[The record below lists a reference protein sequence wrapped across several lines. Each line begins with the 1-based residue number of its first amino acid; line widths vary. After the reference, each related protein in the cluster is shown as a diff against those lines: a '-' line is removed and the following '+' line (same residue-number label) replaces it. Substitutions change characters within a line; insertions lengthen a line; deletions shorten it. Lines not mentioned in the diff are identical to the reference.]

1 MTEGICKGVLDLLKF
16 TISVYNNL
24 TGTAAGILAQDPAA
38 WNGEGWNFITRVN
51 SLFLGIGAVL
61 TVIFFLIGFCADSID
76 IKQDFRLENIL
87 RMLIK
92 LSVAEFFVVKSL
104 TIVRAL
110 FGLGTGIIGQLQ
122 GGGTVSYSIPTEVET
137 ILTAPG
143 EHEITSVSGFFSA
156 LLLFITAIVFLL
168 LVAGGGMMILMEAYQ
183 RFLKILLLVPYGTLA
198 NSTLAGNHMLS
209 HSAESFWKYALCTI
223 MEAVTM
229 YLALRLSASVVG
241 SGSIGLTGGQTGT
254 MYVLGWMLES
264 TFVCL
269 LTLGIIKGAQN
280 ITQRALGL

>member
-1 MTEGICKGVLDLLKF
+1 MSEWICKGVLDLLKF
-16 TISVYNNL
+16 TISIYNNL
-24 TGTAAGILAQDPAA
+24 TGTAAGILAQDPTA
-38 WNGEGWNFITRVN
+38 WNTEGWAFVKTVN
-51 SLFLGIGAVL
+51 QLFLGIGGVL

-76 IKQDFRLENIL
+76 IKQDFRIENIL
-87 RMLIK
+87 RMLLK
-92 LSVAEFFVVKSL
+92 LSVAEFFVVNSL
-104 TIVRAL
+104 KIVSAL
-110 FGLGTGIIGQLQ
+110 FGLGTGMIGKLQ
-122 GGGTVSYSIPTEVET
+122 GGGTVSYTVPTEVET

-143 EHEITSVSGFFSA
+143 EHEMTGMMGTVQA
-156 LLLFITAIVFLL
+156 LLIFITAIIFLL
-168 LVAGGGMMILMEAYQ
+168 MIAGGGMMILLEAYQ

-223 MEAVTM
+223 LEAVTM

-241 SGSIGLTGGQTGT
+241 SGSIGLAGDQTGA

-269 LTLGIIKGAQN
+269 LTLGLVKGAQT

>member
-1 MTEGICKGVLDLLKF
+1 MSEWICKGVLDLLKF
-16 TISVYNNL
+16 TVSIYNNL
-24 TGTAAGILAQDPAA
+24 TGTAAGILAQDPTA
-38 WNGEGWNFITRVN
+38 WNAEGWAFVKTVN
-51 SLFLGIGAVL
+51 QLFLGIGGVL

-76 IKQDFRLENIL
+76 IKQDLRIENIL
-87 RMLIK
+87 RMLLK
-92 LSVAEFFVVKSL
+92 LSVAEFFVVNSL
-104 TIVRAL
+104 KIVSAL
-110 FGLGTGIIGQLQ
+110 FGLGTGMIGKLQ
-122 GGGTVSYSIPTEVET
+122 GGGTVSYTVPAEVET

-143 EHEITSVSGFFSA
+143 EHEMTGMMGMVQA
-156 LLLFITAIVFLL
+156 LLIFITAIIFLL
-168 LVAGGGMMILMEAYQ
+168 MIAGGGMMILLEAYQ

-223 MEAVTM
+223 LEAVTM

-241 SGSIGLTGGQTGT
+241 SGSIGMAGDQTGA

-269 LTLGIIKGAQN
+269 LTLGLVKGAQT

>member
-1 MTEGICKGVLDLLKF
+1 MSEWICKGVLDLLKF
-16 TISVYNNL
+16 TISIYNNL
-24 TGTAAGILAQDPAA
+24 TGTAAGILAQDPTA
-38 WNGEGWNFITRVN
+38 WNAEGWAFVKTVN
-51 SLFLGIGAVL
+51 QLFLGIGGVL

-76 IKQDFRLENIL
+76 IKQDLRIENIL
-87 RMLIK
+87 RMLLK
-92 LSVAEFFVVKSL
+92 LSVAEFFVVNSL
-104 TIVRAL
+104 KIVSAL
-110 FGLGTGIIGQLQ
+110 FGLGTGIIGKLQ
-122 GGGTVSYSIPTEVET
+122 GGGTVSYTVPAEVET

-143 EHEITSVSGFFSA
+143 EHEMTGMMGTVQA
-156 LLLFITAIVFLL
+156 LLIFITAIIFLL
-168 LVAGGGMMILMEAYQ
+168 MIAGGGMMILLEAYQ

-223 MEAVTM
+223 LEAVTM

-241 SGSIGLTGGQTGT
+241 SGSIGLAGDQTGA
-254 MYVLGWMLES
+254 MYGLGWMLES

-269 LTLGIIKGAQN
+269 LTLGLVKGAQT

>member
-1 MTEGICKGVLDLLKF
+1 MSEWICKGVLDLLKF
-16 TISVYNNL
+16 TISIYNNL
-24 TGTAAGILAQDPAA
+24 TGTAAGILAQDPTA
-38 WNGEGWNFITRVN
+38 WNAEGWAFVKTVN
-51 SLFLGIGAVL
+51 QLFLGIGGVL

-76 IKQDFRLENIL
+76 IKQDLRIENIL
-87 RMLIK
+87 RMLLK
-92 LSVAEFFVVKSL
+92 LSVAEFFVVNSL
-104 TIVRAL
+104 KIVSAL
-110 FGLGTGIIGQLQ
+110 FGLGTGIIGKLQ
-122 GGGTVSYSIPTEVET
+122 GGGTVSYTVPAEVET

-143 EHEITSVSGFFSA
+143 EHEMTGMMGTVQA
-156 LLLFITAIVFLL
+156 LLIFITAIIFLL
-168 LVAGGGMMILMEAYQ
+168 MIAGGGMMILLEAYQ

-223 MEAVTM
+223 LEAVTM

-241 SGSIGLTGGQTGT
+241 SGSIGLAGDQTGA

-269 LTLGIIKGAQN
+269 LTLGLVKGAQT

>member
-1 MTEGICKGVLDLLKF
+1 MSEWICKGVLDLLKF
-16 TISVYNNL
+16 TVSIYNNL
-24 TGTAAGILAQDPAA
+24 TGTAAGILAQDPTA
-38 WNGEGWNFITRVN
+38 WNAEGWAFVKTVN
-51 SLFLGIGAVL
+51 QLFLGIGGVL

-76 IKQDFRLENIL
+76 IKQDLRIENIL
-87 RMLIK
+87 RMLLK
-92 LSVAEFFVVKSL
+92 LSVAEFFVVNSL
-104 TIVRAL
+104 KIVSAL
-110 FGLGTGIIGQLQ
+110 FGLGTGIIGKLQ
-122 GGGTVSYSIPTEVET
+122 GGGTVSYTVPAEVET

-143 EHEITSVSGFFSA
+143 EHEMTGMMGTVQA
-156 LLLFITAIVFLL
+156 LLIFITAIIFLL
-168 LVAGGGMMILMEAYQ
+168 MIAGGGMMILLEAYQ

-223 MEAVTM
+223 LEAVTM

-241 SGSIGLTGGQTGT
+241 SGSIGLAGDQTGA

-269 LTLGIIKGAQN
+269 LTLGLVKGAQT

>member
-1 MTEGICKGVLDLLKF
+1 MACKGVLELLKF
-16 TISVYNNL
+16 TISIYNNL

-38 WNGEGWNFITRVN
+38 WNAEGWAFIGTVN
-51 SLFLGIGAVL
+51 QLFLGIGGVL

-76 IKQDFRLENIL
+76 IKQDFRVENIL
-87 RMLIK
+87 RMLLK
-92 LSVAEFFVVKSL
+92 LSVAEFFVVNSL
-104 TIVRAL
+104 KIVSAL
-110 FGLGTGIIGQLQ
+110 FGFGTGMIGKLQ
-122 GGGTVSYSIPTEVET
+122 GGGTVSYTVPAEVET

-143 EHEITSVSGFFSA
+143 EHEISGLSGSFHI
-156 LLLFITAIVFLL
+156 LLLYITAIIFLL
-168 LVAGGGMMILMEAYQ
+168 MIAGGGMMILLEAYQ

-198 NSTLAGNHMLS
+198 NSTLAGNHMLN

-223 MEAVTM
+223 LEAVTM

-241 SGSIGLTGGQTGT
+241 SGSIGLAGDQTGA

-269 LTLGIIKGAQN
+269 LTLGLVKGAQT